1 MGNMI
6 RRRISSYAML
16 LVGGL
21 ILFAVAL
28 AFAVPMEQV
37 EAVENPQS
45 GSVGIEGKIPS
56 NPPKTPAT
64 ITTPSNGQS
73 FGKTPITVG
82 GLCTKG
88 LLVKVFANN
97 VFVGSADCT
106 NGSYSLQIDLFSGR
120 NDLVARIFDQF
131 DQAGPDSNIVEVTF
145 NNNQFNPFGGSLL
158 SLTSSFAQRGA
169 NPGQTLE
176 WPVSLTGGAGP
187 FAVSV
192 DWGDHKSPDLIST
205 QFNGTIGL
213 KHTYDTAGIYKV
225 VVKATDKNG
234 LSAYL
239 QLVAVANGAVTAN
252 ASGDTE
258 EGKAPA
264 IVRVLW
270 LPAAFCIPL
279 VFVTFWL
286 GRRYELAAIRKHLE
300 RGE

>member
-6 RRRISSYAML
+6 RRRISSYATL
-16 LVGGL
+16 LTGSLV
-21 ILFAVAL
+21 LFAAAL
-28 AFAVPMEQV
+28 VFAAPGHVQ
-37 EAVENPQS
+37 AVENPQS

-97 VFVGSADCT
+97 VFVGSVDCA
-106 NGSYSLQIDLFSGR
+106 NGSYSLQVDLFSGR
-120 NDLVARIFDQF
+120 NDLVARVSDQF
-131 DQAGPDSNIVEVTF
+131 DQAGPDSNIVTVTF
-145 NNNQFNPFGGSLL
+145 NDNQFNPFGGSLL

-176 WPVSLTGGAGP
+176 WPVSLSGGAGP
-187 FAVSV
+187 YAISV
-192 DWGDHKSPDLIST
+192 DWGDHKAPDLISS

-213 KHTYDTAGIYKV
+213 KHVYDTAGIYKV

-264 IVRVLW
+264 FVSVLW
-270 LPAAFCIPL
+270 LPAAICIPL

-286 GRRYELAAIRKHLE
+286 GRRYELAALRKHLE
-300 RGE
+300 RGN